1 MARKKKPTI
10 DELIERSW
18 LKPGGELHI
27 TADQKPALDKW
38 VREHFKKTADKVAS
52 GELTSRKARQGVPK
66 IFIDGAEQ
74 EIVGVTKAAKGT
86 GAVAIKPSTKA
97 LKSQREEM
105 LKIMT
110 DETKAAKKTGYG
122 RKVRNLLKGQQDHH
136 IFFRT
141 LFEPFYEGLDEA
153 DQIKLT
159 QHFLREGTPL
169 GNVTAN
175 LAGLD
180 EDLHKELHDWA
191 KSGTDKVKKGAKRV
205 PKGTVTNVGIQV
217 PAGSETWRNIQR
229 NKDGSLKRIMGASE
243 FISETKGRIGGGAKM
258 PNFKHLSL
266 NERLPAVNMYLDLVE
281 EPIRDKTAEIIHRQ
295 EARRGGK
302 VRSVDEIKQE
312 YFNFAEDAKARQSLF
327 ERGVRPE
334 TLDTVRE
341 DARAILAR
349 GARKLKTAAISS
361 GMGKAEAGLRIA
373 AGDYVGGTVGL
384 AMQTDTFR
392 NKVMKELLKRGGK
405 SAAKLMP
412 GVGVTMGALETAGYA
427 SQGRFTQSA
436 IAAFGAAAGEIPGI
450 GDLIQGGTDLLNTG
464 IDIATGNLLPDAN
477 LDDEFLENQR
487 RLSRGL
493 RLAN

>member
-74 EIVGVTKAAKGT
+74 EIVGVTKAAKGK
-86 GAVAIKPSTKA
+86 GVVAVKPSTKA

-153 DQIKLT
+153 DQRKLT
-159 QHFLREGTPL
+159 QHFIREGTPL

-175 LAGLD
+175 LAGID
-180 EDLHKELHDWA
+180 EDLHKDLHDWA
-191 KSGTDKVKKGAKRV
+191 KANRIQVAHGREGYRNIRRGSKGNLKGITGVGEGTFSGT
-205 PKGTVTNVGIQV
+205 
-217 PAGSETWRNIQR
+217 
-229 NKDGSLKRIMGASE
+229 
-243 FISETKGRIGGGAKM
+243 KM
-258 PNFKHLSL
+258 LNFKGKSL
-266 NERLPAVNMYLDLVE
+266 NERLPLVNSYLDLVE

-295 EARRGGK
+295 EVRRGGK

-312 YFNFAEDAKARQSLF
+312 YINLAEDAKARQSLF

-341 DARAILAR
+341 DARSILAR
-349 GARKLKTAAISS
+349 GARKLKTATVAA

-373 AGDYVGGTVGL
+373 AGDYVGGTIGL

-392 NKVMKELLKRGGK
+392 NRVMKELLRRGGK

-464 IDIATGNLLPDAN
+464 IDIATGNFLPDAD
-477 LDDEFLENQR
+477 LDDEYLDNQR
-487 RLSRGL
+487 RLTRSLSRVDW
-493 RLAN
+493 